1 MKRKKKTQPQK
12 KRSGDGGASP
22 PIPYLYK
29 IFFSCTFFARRA
41 RICYDLQRISTW
53 HNFCF
58 RAEPA
63 QLICRHQTQVSKIA
77 TFGVVTRADLRA
89 FPGPTVITLCACVVG
104 MTRRRR
110 RASRVYLD

>member
-1 MKRKKKTQPQK
+1 MKPKKKTQPQK

-29 IFFSCTFFARRA
+29 ISFSCTFFARRA

-53 HNFCF
+53 HNFLF
-58 RAEPA
+58 SSRARAVDLSASNP
-63 QLICRHQTQVSKIA
+63 
-77 TFGVVTRADLRA
+77 GVKDSDVRGGHTSRPRA

-104 MTRRRR
+104 MTGRRR
-110 RASRVYLD
+110 RASRGYLD